1 MRGFIFI
8 LSAHSPSHLLYI
20 CYLTANCFCNAV
32 SVIKAYQ
39 PEMLAWKSLCPTV
52 LQVLVVFCFLFFCIG
67 LLTVLF
73 YDLMSGNQVKKSFLN
88 KNLYTDQSSSFTV
101 GLYYSPIDLHNFFFN
116 LRESSK
122 VWITLKWTLQF
133 FFNHG
138 SHNAKLFSH
147 IFLFLSPISYR
158 KVLGF
163 SFQTKVTHFLR
174 KVGYNRTFFTL
185 DLNFVISK
193 NNCYI

>member
-52 LQVLVVFCFLFFCIG
+52 LQVLVDFCFLFFCIG

-101 GLYYSPIDLHNFFFN
+101 GLYYSPIDLYNFFFQSK
-116 LRESSK
+116 RIIESVDHIKMNPSIFFQS
-122 VWITLKWTLQF
+122 WIAWCQAVQPHLSF
-133 FFNHG
+133 
-138 SHNAKLFSH
+138 SFSH
-147 IFLFLSPISYR
+147 QLQKSSWLFLP
-158 KVLGF
+158 
-163 SFQTKVTHFLR
+163 
-174 KVGYNRTFFTL
+174 
-185 DLNFVISK
+185 D
-193 NNCYI
+193 